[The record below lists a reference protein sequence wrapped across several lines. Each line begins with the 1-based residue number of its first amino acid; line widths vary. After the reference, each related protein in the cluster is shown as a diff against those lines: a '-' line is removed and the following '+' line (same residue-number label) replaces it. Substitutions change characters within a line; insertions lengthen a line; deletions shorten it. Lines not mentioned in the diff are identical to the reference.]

1 MADIQ
6 LEIEGSGAVTATEEL
21 LQTSGLTGRWEPA
34 SEAPQREGILVT
46 IATIVAITTG
56 TLTIAEKIY
65 QWYQTRRQ
73 AAPAETIDKVI
84 LIGRNGERIL
94 LKNASVEQIRRIL
107 DA

>member
-6 LEIEGSGAVTATEEL
+6 LEIEGSGALAATKEL
-21 LQTSGLTGRWEPA
+21 LQMPGLDGSWESA
-34 SEAPQREGILVT
+34 SEGTQREGTLAT
-46 IATIVAITTG
+46 IATIVVITTEA
-56 TLTIAEKIY
+56 LTIAEKIY
-65 QWYQTRRQ
+65 QWYQKLKQ
-73 AAPAETIDKVI
+73 AKTEASIDKVM